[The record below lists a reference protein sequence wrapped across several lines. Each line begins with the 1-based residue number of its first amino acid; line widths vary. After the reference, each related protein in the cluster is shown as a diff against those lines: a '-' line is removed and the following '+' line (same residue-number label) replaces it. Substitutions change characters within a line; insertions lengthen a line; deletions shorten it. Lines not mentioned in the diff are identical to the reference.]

1 MRAIERSTAFERDD
15 KREAKCRHRA
25 TQDAD
30 LMAVLAALAE
40 DKRLSPRL
48 RDHDLSGE

>member
-1 MRAIERSTAFERDD
+1 MRAIERSTAFKRDY
-15 KREAKCRHRA
+15 KREAKGRHRA
-25 TQDAD
+25 TLDAD
-30 LMAVLAALAE
+30 LMAGARALAE